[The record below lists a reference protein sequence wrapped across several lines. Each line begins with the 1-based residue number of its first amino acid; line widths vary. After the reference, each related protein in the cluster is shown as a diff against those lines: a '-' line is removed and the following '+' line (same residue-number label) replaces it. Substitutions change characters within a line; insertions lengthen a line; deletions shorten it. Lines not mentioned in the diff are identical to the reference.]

1 MARLLHHF
9 VPVFTFGLA
18 LDEKVTAGQ
27 ASEAALAVVAR
38 ARELIDRGK
47 AAAQADGKRPDQVD
61 GAAFAVVAWI
71 DEIMARNPTW
81 LVSGTPPL
89 QVAMFNTNNAGNEF
103 FQHLSALKQ
112 DQDEVREVYYHAILC
127 GFVGQYYYENGDTGE
142 LGKLKELHGRQLPI
156 APAPIHTLREEKITP
171 QPYAVPDPSGP
182 KYPRQWDRLLL
193 RIGALVALL
202 IPLLYLAWLLLNPK
216 PSILA
221 PVQKELA
228 AFPCSALEA
237 SVDEGEGS
245 VKVTGYVSRAD
256 DIAAVKQRVL
266 GVQGVKSADVQVE
279 HRIWPHCEVVD
290 ILKAYKARNDDGQY
304 GLTVT
309 PFTGHS
315 ERFIEGEKITVKV
328 TEPNYEGYLYV
339 DYYTVTGDVAHIFP
353 HPQES
358 ESGRTFGG
366 SEQLTIGEEGRG
378 WVVCPP
384 LGQEL
389 ITVISSPTPLYTE
402 ALVESEPAKDYLP
415 KLRRMLDANRGNA
428 KLAAAYLFMQ
438 TEPAEGTDKQAA
450 LVACGVGVAPAEE
463 TPPAVDDATEAPA
476 EEPAP

>member
-9 VPVFTFGLA
+9 LPVFTFGLA

-27 ASEAALAVVAR
+27 ASDAAAAVTAR
-38 ARELIDRGK
+38 ARELIDRAK
-47 AAAQADGKRPDQVD
+47 AAAQSDGKRPEQVD

-81 LVSGTPPL
+81 LVSGTTPL

-171 QPYAVPDPSGP
+171 QPYGVADPSGP
-182 KYPRQWDRLLL
+182 KYPRQWDRMLL

-202 IPLLYLAWLLLNPK
+202 VPLLYLAWIMLNPK

-237 SVDEGEGS
+237 RVDEGEGA
-245 VKVTGYVSRAD
+245 VTVTGFVSRAD

-266 GVQGVKSADVQVE
+266 AVQGVKSADVQVG

-358 ESGRTFGG
+358 ETGRTFGS

-389 ITVISSPTPLYTE
+389 ITVISSPTPLYTDALPE
-402 ALVESEPAKDYLP
+402 AEAAKDFLP
-415 KLRRMLDANRGNA
+415 KLRQMLDANRGNA

-438 TEPAEGTDKQAA
+438 TEPAEGADKQAA
-450 LVACGVGVAPAEE
+450 LVACGVGVAPAQ
-463 TPPAVDDATEAPA
+463 DAAQTEGDADEVPA
-476 EEPAP
+476 EESAP

>member
-1 MARLLHHF
+1 MAANDYEQAGELKIGQVGIANLRIRSLEVDQLVREMRERVERAPKLF
-9 VPVFTFGLA
+9 GRAAVIVDFGGLA
-18 LDEKVTAGQ
+18 QLPDPATAG
-27 ASEAALAVVAR
+27 ALIDGLRDAGVLPVALAYGSRDNDALAQALDLPVLAKFR
-38 ARELIDRGK
+38 AQYERAEAPP
-47 AAAQADGKRPDQVD
+47 AAA
-61 GAAFAVVAWI
+61 AV
-71 DEIMARNPTW
+71 
-81 LVSGTPPL
+81 
-89 QVAMFNTNNAGNEF
+89 
-103 FQHLSALKQ
+103 
-112 DQDEVREVYYHAILC
+112 
-127 GFVGQYYYENGDTGE
+127 
-142 LGKLKELHGRQLPI
+142 
-156 APAPIHTLREEKITP
+156 PAPIHTLREEKITP
-171 QPYAVPDPSGP
+171 QPYGVADPSGP
-182 KYPRQWDRLLL
+182 KYPRQWDRMLL
-193 RIGALVALL
+193 RIGALIALL
-202 IPLLYLAWLLLNPK
+202 IPLLYLAWILLNPK

-256 DIAAVKQRVL
+256 DIPAVKQRVL
-266 GVQGVKSADVQVE
+266 AVQGVKSADVQVGQ
-279 HRIWPHCEVVD
+279 RIWPHCEVVE

-353 HPQES
+353 HPQET
-358 ESGRTFGG
+358 ESGRTFGS

-402 ALVESEPAKDYLP
+402 ALVESESAKDYLP
-415 KLRRMLDANRGNA
+415 KLRQMLDANRGNA

-438 TEPAEGTDKQAA
+438 TEPAEGADKQAA
-450 LVACGVGVAPAEE
+450 LVACSADPVPADD
-463 TPPAVDDATEAPA
+463 TAQADDAAEALA

>member
-9 VPVFTFGLA
+9 LPLFSFGLA
-18 LDEKVTAGQ
+18 LDEKVAMGQ
-27 ASEAALAVVAR
+27 ANEAAASVVAR
-38 ARELIDRGK
+38 ARELIDRAK
-47 AAAQADGKRPDQVD
+47 AAAQADGKRPEQVD
-61 GAAFAVVAWI
+61 GASFAAAAWI
-71 DEIMARNPTW
+71 DEIMARNPAW
-81 LVSGTPPL
+81 LVAGTPPL
-89 QVAMFNTNNAGNEF
+89 QVVMFNTNNAGNEF
-103 FQHLSALKQ
+103 FQHLSNLKQ

-171 QPYAVPDPSGP
+171 QPYGVVDPPGP
-182 KYPRQWDRLLL
+182 KYPRQWDRMLL

-202 IPLLYLAWLLLNPK
+202 IPLIYLAWILLNPK

-237 SVDEGEGS
+237 SVDEGEGA

-266 GVQGVKSADVQVE
+266 AVQGVKSADVQVE
-279 HRIWPHCEVVD
+279 HRIWPHCEVVE

-315 ERFIEGEKITVKV
+315 ERFIEGEKTTVKI
-328 TEPNYEGYLYV
+328 TEPNYDGYLYV
-339 DYYTVTGDVAHIFP
+339 DYYFVDGNMAHIFP
-353 HPQES
+353 HPNES
-358 ESGRTFGG
+358 ESGRIVGS
-366 SEQLTIGEEGRG
+366 SEQLTIGEEGPG

-389 ITVISSPTPLYTE
+389 ITVISSPTPLYTD
-402 ALVESEPAKDYLP
+402 ALPEFESAKDYLP
-415 KLRRMLDANRGNA
+415 KLRRMLAANNGNA

-438 TEPAEGTDKQAA
+438 TEPAEGADKQAA
-450 LVACGVGVAPAEE
+450 IKACTAPVGDAQAE
-463 TPPAVDDATEAPA
+463 DAIEAPA